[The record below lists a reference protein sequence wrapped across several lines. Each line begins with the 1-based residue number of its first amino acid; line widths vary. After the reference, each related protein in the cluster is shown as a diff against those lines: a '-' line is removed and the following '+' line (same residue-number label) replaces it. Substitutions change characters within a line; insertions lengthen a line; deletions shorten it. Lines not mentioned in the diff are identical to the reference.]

1 MKKTFFRL
9 LGVVLFGIIL
19 HKIDLSKAI
28 GILLSDIRPG
38 YLLAAMF
45 FILLQV
51 SLKAYRWNYLKK
63 SQKMR
68 FSLKD
73 SFLMYLSSLYL
84 GIITP
89 GRVGEFSKILYLKK
103 KGYSMAKSSVSV
115 VIDRLGDLIF
125 LVLVGIGGMFFFSG
139 IFNKELR
146 LISYFLVILLIVFIV
161 FIINK
166 KISKKILRK
175 IFMILIPNK
184 HHNKV
189 NSAPKEFYL
198 ETKKIKTRD
207 FVMTALITVIT
218 FILYYIMTFLLALSL
233 NIKIPF
239 LYLSI
244 CVTVS
249 MFITI
254 MPISIVG
261 IGTRDLTLIG
271 LFSFLNIS
279 KEAAVAFSTLIL
291 LMNVFIAFVGLIC
304 WFKKPLTT

>member
-9 LGVVLFGIIL
+9 LGIVLFGIIL
-19 HKIDLSKAI
+19 FKIDLSKAI

-63 SQKMR
+63 RQKMR

-103 KGYSMAKSSVSV
+103 KGHGMAKSSVSV

-139 IFNKELR
+139 IYNKEFR

-161 FIINK
+161 SIINK
-166 KISKKILRK
+166 KCTL
-175 IFMILIPNK
+175 
-184 HHNKV
+184 KV
-189 NSAPKEFYL
+189 S
-198 ETKKIKTRD
+198 
-207 FVMTALITVIT
+207 
-218 FILYYIMTFLLALSL
+218 
-233 NIKIPF
+233 
-239 LYLSI
+239 
-244 CVTVS
+244 
-249 MFITI
+249 
-254 MPISIVG
+254 
-261 IGTRDLTLIG
+261 
-271 LFSFLNIS
+271 
-279 KEAAVAFSTLIL
+279 
-291 LMNVFIAFVGLIC
+291 
-304 WFKKPLTT
+304 